1 MNRTLRTVLIVVAV
15 LVVLLLVAPFLIP
28 VDSFRPTIEEKASAA
43 IGRQVQLG
51 HLSLSLLGGSLSA
64 ENLSVG
70 DDLKFSKSPF
80 LTAKSVKVGVE
91 VMPLIFSKTVNV
103 TGITIENPE
112 VTLLRN
118 PAGVWNYSSLG
129 TAVAKSEQA
138 SKPAASR
145 TATSPSSPT
154 ELSVKKLEL
163 KDGRIVVGTTNSQKH
178 SAYDH
183 VNVTL
188 SDVSVTSKFP
198 IVVTADLPGGGKFKL
213 EGTAG
218 PVDQADSSL
227 TPVDAKLT
235 VSALNLASTGFV
247 DATAGLGGLL
257 DLDATVTSQNGE
269 AETKGA
275 AKLSKA
281 LFVAGGSPSSE
292 PVTVDFNTKYNLRKN
307 SGVLNPSDLK
317 IGKAV
322 ARLNGT
328 YQTEGE
334 ATVLSIKVTGENMP
348 AHDLETFLPAL
359 GVNLPKGSTLQG
371 GTLSTNLNVSGPTSK
386 LVTIGNVGL
395 FKTKL
400 AGFDLGSKMS
410 AISALT
416 GMKTGKDLDIEK
428 ITTNLHMSPTGIQA
442 ENFIAVLPSIASIA
456 GGGTVDSKNN
466 LDFKM
471 AATLTNA
478 LGAAGSPVSSATGM
492 LGKLTGGGG
501 AGGTGSGCKQ
511 GTTVPFLIQGTT
523 SDPKF
528 VPDVGGLAA
537 GMLKSQLGCA
547 AGALPGAKGQ
557 PGQAPNPVDTITGLF
572 GKKKKP

>member
-15 LVVLLLVAPFLIP
+15 LVVILLIAPFLIP

-43 IGRQVQLG
+43 LGRQVQLG
-51 HLSLSLLGGSLSA
+51 HLSLSLLGGSLKA

-70 DDLKFSKSPF
+70 DDPKFSKSPF

-91 VMPLIFSKTVNV
+91 MMPLIFSKTVNV
-103 TGITIENPE
+103 TGIAIENPE

-118 PAGVWNYSSLG
+118 PAGVWNYASLG

-145 TATSPSSPT
+145 TGASSSSPT

-163 KDGRIVVGTTNSQKH
+163 KDGRINVGTTNSQKH

-183 VNVTL
+183 VNLTL
-188 SDVSVTSKFP
+188 SDVSLTSKFP
-198 IVVTADLPGGGKFKL
+198 ITVTADLPGGGKFKL

-227 TPVDAKLT
+227 TPLDAKLT

-247 DATAGLGGLL
+247 DAGAGLGGLL
-257 DLDATVTSQNGE
+257 DLDATVASQNGE
-269 AETKGA
+269 AETKGT

-281 LFVAGGSPSSE
+281 LFVAGGSPASE
-292 PVTVDFNTKYNLRKN
+292 PVAVDFSTKYNLRKN
-307 SGVLNPSDLK
+307 SGVLLPSDLK

-334 ATVLSIKVTGENMP
+334 ATMLSIKVTGENMP
-348 AHDLETFLPAL
+348 AHDLQTFLPAL
-359 GVNLPKGSTLQG
+359 GVNLPKGASLQG
-371 GTLSTNLNVSGPTSK
+371 GNLSTNLSLSGPTNK
-386 LVTIGNVGL
+386 LITTGTVGL
-395 FKTKL
+395 YNAKL

-410 AISALT
+410 AISSLT

-428 ITTNLHMSPTGIQA
+428 LTTSLHMSPTGIQA
-442 ENFIAVLPSIASIA
+442 ENFIAVLPSLASIV

-478 LGAAGSPVSSATGM
+478 LGAAGSPVSSAAGM
-492 LGKLTGGGG
+492 LGKLTGGGS
-501 AGGTGSGCKQ
+501 GSGCKQ

-537 GMLKSQLGCA
+537 GLLKSQLGCA
-547 AGALPGAKGQ
+547 AGAIPGAKGQ
-557 PGQAPNPVDTITGLF
+557 PGQTQNPVDAITGLF